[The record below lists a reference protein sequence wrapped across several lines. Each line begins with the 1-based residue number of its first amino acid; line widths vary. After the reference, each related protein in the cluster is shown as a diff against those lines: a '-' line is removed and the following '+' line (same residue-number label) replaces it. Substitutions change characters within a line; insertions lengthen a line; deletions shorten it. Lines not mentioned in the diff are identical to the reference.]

1 MVPVGLVLI
10 YVATICNGR
19 DAMQQQQEGGQPRN
33 VLLFSVGKNEEF
45 SPTNGYKNLTRKL
58 RNSWKIGTYVAA
70 VAVE

>member
-1 MVPVGLVLI
+1 
-10 YVATICNGR
+10 
-19 DAMQQQQEGGQPRN
+19 MQQQQEGGQPRN